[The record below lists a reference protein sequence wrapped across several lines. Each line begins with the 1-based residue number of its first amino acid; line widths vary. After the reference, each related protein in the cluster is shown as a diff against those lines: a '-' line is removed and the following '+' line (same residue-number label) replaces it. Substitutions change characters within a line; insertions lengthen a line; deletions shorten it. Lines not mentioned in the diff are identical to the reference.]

1 MEGIG
6 RVYDTGIRYAK
17 KRYVPSTLGSVV
29 YILLYTIV
37 VFYITEYLMKG
48 KLTRWLYIGSVVMVV
63 SMVYS
68 GSFVYSE
75 SFEVE

>member
-1 MEGIG
+1 MEGIE
-6 RVYDTGIRYAK
+6 RVYDTGIRYVK

-29 YILLYTIV
+29 FILLYTLV
-37 VFYITEYLMKG
+37 VFYMTEYLMKG

-68 GSFVYSE
+68 GSWVYNE
-75 SFEVE
+75 SLEAE